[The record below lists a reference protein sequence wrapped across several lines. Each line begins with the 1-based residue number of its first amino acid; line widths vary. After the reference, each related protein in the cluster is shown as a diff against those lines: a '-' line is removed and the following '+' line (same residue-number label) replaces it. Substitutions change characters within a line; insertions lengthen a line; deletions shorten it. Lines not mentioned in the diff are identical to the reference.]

1 MLNRLTTVIFLLIL
15 FSNISLSK
23 DFLILQSTTSTRDS
37 VFTITYYLFFK
48 EHNIEV
54 RVIAVGTGQAIKNSE
69 NCDRY
74 SYSSSSGVRGST
86 SEQRIWI
93 VQKRVYVQ

>member
-1 MLNRLTTVIFLLIL
+1 MINQPLFKMLNRLTTVIFLLIL

-37 VFTITYYLFFK
+37 GFDYLLPFFFK

-54 RVIAVGTGQAIKNSE
+54 RVIAVGTSQAIKF
-69 NCDRY
+69 
-74 SYSSSSGVRGST
+74 
-86 SEQRIWI
+86 
-93 VQKRVYVQ
+93 